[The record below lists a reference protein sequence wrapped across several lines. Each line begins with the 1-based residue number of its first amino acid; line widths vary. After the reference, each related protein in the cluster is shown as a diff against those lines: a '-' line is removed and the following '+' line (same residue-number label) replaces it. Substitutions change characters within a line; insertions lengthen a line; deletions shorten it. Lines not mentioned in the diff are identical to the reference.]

1 LVGRLFIQEGKESGY
16 APTLDNI
23 CIDIGASSKAE
34 VLESGI
40 HVGCVVTYQDE
51 FSELGSKYYCGRAL
65 DNRMGGY
72 CIAQVARL
80 IALNKIEIP
89 FGLYFVNSVQEI
101 GLRELR

>member
-89 FGLYFVNSVQEI
+89 FGLYFVNSVQ
-101 GLRELR
+101 RNWFKRS